1 MAFMSVLSSSQ
12 KSVFT
17 LKAPLSGQIYPL
29 EKVPDPVFSKKMVG
43 DGISIDPT
51 SSTLVS
57 PCRGTVSYI
66 HPSKHA
72 LTLTTVDGIEIM
84 IHIGLDTV
92 SLKGEGFF
100 PRVNVTDVVKT
111 GDLLIDF
118 DTDLIAQNSK
128 SLLTQIVITN
138 GEGAKVSYKEE
149 FVCAADDVAFTVE
162 LHKRPSESN
171 TPQAATQKILQCES
185 AAKVKNPCGIHA
197 RPAAT
202 IVTAA
207 KKYPCNIYILKDGLQ
222 KNGKSIIGLMELE
235 LKEGDQCLVKTEGIG
250 AKECLESVVSLLE
263 SVLEE
268 QDEPP
273 KQIKN
278 PSKPVQ
284 AQQGFD
290 QDKIY
295 GAGVSSGLVFGRVFQ
310 TSDDDINVSEDG
322 KGFDW
327 EHEHLLTGLGK
338 AKEEIEELR
347 RSLINKNN
355 ERRAAIFAAHLEIL
369 EDPDILEGVED
380 IIRDGKSAAYAWK
393 QTYQTISRKMMSLR
407 NELFAARAND
417 LRDVGKRVLNQLIG
431 ASKKTW
437 KIPFETIIVADDLT
451 PSDVVDLDK
460 DRVVGFC
467 TVAGGPTSHV
477 AILAKSLGI
486 PAIAG
491 IDPRVLKLENGT
503 EAILDGDKGFIQ
515 MEPAESDI
523 AIVKKELEEKDKIQA
538 KNLSLAQRPAQTT
551 DGKTFQIFA
560 NIGSYNDAKQSVD
573 LGAEGVGLLRSEF
586 LFLQREKAPTLSE
599 QKDLYVSILQALGNS
614 KTLIV
619 RTLDVGG
626 DKPLPYLPFPKEDN
640 PFLGIR
646 GARVGLLKHP
656 EILRQQIQAVLE
668 ASRFGPIA
676 LMLPMVA
683 MIEEIRELKSIF
695 MQECEKLQCN
705 PIPFGMMIEVP
716 SAALLADKFAEE
728 VDFFSIG
735 TNDLAQYVLAMDR
748 THNELAKKID
758 GLHPAVLKLI
768 HQTNLAGK
776 KNKVH
781 VGVCGG
787 IASDLDGVLLLA
799 GLEIDE
805 FSVSA
810 PMIPQVKAEIRKY
823 SLKDCQNLAMQALQL
838 DSAEKVRNLV
848 KKFKESKML

>member
-1 MAFMSVLSSSQ
+1 MSVLSSSQ
-12 KSVFT
+12 KSVLT

-57 PCRGTVSYI
+57 PCEGTISYI

-72 LTLTTVDGIEIM
+72 LTITTYDGLEIM
-84 IHIGLDTV
+84 MHIGLDTV
-92 SLKGEGFF
+92 ALKGKGFS
-100 PRVNVTDVVKT
+100 PRVKISDPVKT

-118 DTDLIAQNSK
+118 DADLIAQNSK

-138 GEGAKVSYKEE
+138 GEDVSVSFTEDFVAAAK
-149 FVCAADDVAFTVE
+149 DTAFTIE
-162 LHKRPSESN
+162 KCGTALEEHEQADLLEESK
-171 TPQAATQKILQCES
+171 TCE
-185 AAKVKNPCGIHA
+185 KVVVVKNPSGIHA

-207 KKYPCNIYILKDGLQ
+207 KGFPCKVDIIKGDLRG
-222 KNGKSIIGLMELE
+222 NGKSIIGLLELE
-235 LKEGDQCLVKTEGIG
+235 LREGDECIVKAYGPKAE
-250 AKECLESVVSLLE
+250 ACLETVSSLLADI
-263 SVLEE
+263 LEE
-268 QDEPP
+268 EEDAPVGEPSLV
-273 KQIKN
+273 QEDL
-278 PSKPVQ
+278 SKKP
-284 AQQGFD
+284 FD
-290 QDKIY
+290 ANKIY
-295 GAGVSSGLVFGRVFQ
+295 GAGVSSGIVFGQVFQ
-310 TSDDDINVSEDG
+310 TKEDEIEVPQAG
-322 KGFDW
+322 KGVREERDS
-327 EHEHLLTGLGK
+327 LLSALSQ
-338 AKEEIEELR
+338 AKVELKQLR
-347 RSLINKNN
+347 KDLVQKND
-355 ERRAAIFAAHLEIL
+355 ERRAAIFTAHLEIL
-369 EDPDILEGVED
+369 EDPDILEGVEKL
-380 IIRDGKSAAYAWK
+380 IQDGNSAAFAWQ
-393 QTYQTISRKMMSLR
+393 QTYQAIAKKMMGLK

-417 LRDVGKRVLNQLIG
+417 LRDVGKRVLNQLMG
-431 ASKKTW
+431 CAKRSW
-437 KIPFETIIVADDLT
+437 KIPYETIIVAEDLT

-491 IDPRVLKLENGT
+491 IDSRVLDVENGVS
-503 EAILDGDKGFIQ
+503 AILDGDKGLIQ
-515 MEPAESDI
+515 LNPEEDDI
-523 AIVKKELEEKDKIQA
+523 VRVRKELEEKKAIQE
-538 KNLSLAQRPAQTT
+538 KNLALAHEPACTT
-551 DGKTFQIFA
+551 DGTSFEIFA
-560 NIGSYNDAKQSVD
+560 NIGSYKDAKQGVK

-586 LFLQREKAPTLSE
+586 LFLQREKAPTMKE
-599 QKDLYVSILQALGNS
+599 QRDIYISILQALGNN

-626 DKPLPYLPFPKEDN
+626 DKPLAYLPFPKEEN

-656 EILRQQIQAVLE
+656 EILRQQLQAILE
-668 ASRFGPIA
+668 ASAHGPIA
-676 LMLPMVA
+676 VMLPMIA
-683 MIEEIRELKSIF
+683 MVEEIRELKQ
-695 MQECEKLQCN
+695 MLEEERQKLGCK

-716 SAALLADKFAEE
+716 SAALLAHSFAKE

-748 THNELAKKID
+748 THQELSKKID
-758 GLHPAVLKLI
+758 GLHPAVLRLI
-768 HQTNLAGK
+768 NETTRAGK

-787 IASDLDGVLLLA
+787 IASDLDAVLILA

-805 FSVSA
+805 FSVST

-823 SLKDCQNLAMQALQL
+823 SLEECKQLAQESLEL
-838 DSAEKVRNLV
+838 ESAEEVRKLV
-848 KKFKESKML
+848 RQFKESKKG